1 MKNKILSILLS
12 VAIAFGL
19 WIYVI
24 TVEQPESEE
33 TYYDIPVVLQN
44 ETILAERGLMVVSE
58 RPEVTLSLRG
68 TRTHL
73 NQLNESNINVIAN
86 LASIATPGTHELI
99 YSLSFPGTVPS
110 GAISVQSSKPDMVSV
125 KVENKIT
132 KQVNVVPEYLGSVP
146 EGLIA
151 DKENVVL
158 DNVAIEVS
166 GPESVLSQITQ
177 AKIQVDLEGR
187 TETVIGEYA
196 YTLCNDA
203 GEPVDSQWVTT
214 NVEAVNL
221 TLTIRRVKEIQLQVN
236 VIPGGGATL
245 ATSSIDI
252 QPKTI
257 RVSGSEALLEGLDV
271 LEIGT
276 IDLGQMTGDGTL
288 TFPVVLK
295 EGIINETGI
304 TEATVEVKFP
314 NLRTISLNVDK
325 IHLQNVPQELDAEL
339 VTQQLEIK
347 LRGLASMLEGI
358 TAEDVTLTVD
368 LAQAQVGTDKYAVQ
382 ITLSDKYAG
391 VGALG
396 TYTVMVTLVEAEDS

>member
-1 MKNKILSILLS
+1 MKNKILSILLAM
-12 VAIAFGL
+12 VMAFAL

-44 ETILAERGLMVVSE
+44 ENVLAERGLMIVSE

-68 TRTHL
+68 SRTYL

-86 LASIATPGTHELI
+86 VASIATPGTHELI

-110 GAISVQSSKPDMVSV
+110 SAISVQSSKPDMVPV
-125 KVENKIT
+125 KVESKIT
-132 KQVNVVPEYLGSVP
+132 KQVSVVPEYVGTVA

-151 DKENVVL
+151 DKENVVM
-158 DNVAIEVS
+158 DYAAIEVS

-177 AKIQVDLEGR
+177 AKIQVDLDGQ
-187 TETVIGEYA
+187 TETVVGEYT
-196 YTLCNDA
+196 YTLCNEA

-221 TLTIRRVKEIQLQVN
+221 TLTIRRVKEIKLQVS
-236 VIPGGGATL
+236 VQSGGGATL
-245 ATSSIDI
+245 ATSSIEI
-252 QPKTI
+252 KPKTI

-271 LEIGT
+271 LELGT
-276 IDLGQMTGDGTL
+276 IDLGQMASDGTL
-288 TFPVVLK
+288 TFPVVLP

-314 NLRTISLNVDK
+314 NLRTVSLNIDK
-325 IHLQNVPQELDAEL
+325 IQLLNIPEGLEAEL
-339 VTQQLEIK
+339 VTQVLELK
-347 LRGLASMLEGI
+347 LRGLSSQLEGI
-358 TAEDVTLTVD
+358 SAEDVTITVD
-368 LAQAQVGTDKYAVQ
+368 LAQAQAGTDKYVVQ
-382 ITLSDKYAG
+382 ISLADKYSG

-396 TYTVMVTLVEAEDS
+396 TYTVMVTLSQAEEA

>member
-1 MKNKILSILLS
+1 MKNKIFSILLAM
-12 VAIAFGL
+12 VMAFAL

-44 ETILAERGLMVVSE
+44 ENVLAERGLMIVSE

-68 TRTHL
+68 SRTYL

-86 LASIATPGTHELI
+86 VASIATPGTHELI

-110 GAISVQSSKPDMVSV
+110 SAISVQSSKPDMVPV
-125 KVENKIT
+125 KVENKII
-132 KQVNVVPEYLGSVP
+132 KQVSVVPEYVGTVA

-151 DKENVVL
+151 DKENVMM
-158 DNVAIEVS
+158 DYATIEVS

-177 AKIQVDLEGR
+177 AKIQVNLEGQ
-187 TETVIGEYA
+187 TETVVGEYT
-196 YTLCNDA
+196 YTLCNEA

-221 TLTIRRVKEIQLQVN
+221 TLTIRRVKEIKLHVN
-236 VIPGGGATL
+236 VQPGGGATL
-245 ATSSIDI
+245 ATSSIEI
-252 QPKTI
+252 NPKTI

-276 IDLGQMTGDGTL
+276 IDLGQMASDGTL
-288 TFPVVLK
+288 TFPVVLP

-314 NLRTISLNVDK
+314 NLRTVSLNIDK
-325 IHLQNVPQELDAEL
+325 IQLLNIPEGLEAEL
-339 VTQQLEIK
+339 VTQVLELK
-347 LRGLASMLEGI
+347 LRGLSSQLEGI
-358 TAEDVTLTVD
+358 SAEDVTITAD
-368 LAQAQVGTDKYAVQ
+368 LAQAQAGTDKYVVQ
-382 ITLSDKYAG
+382 ISLADKYSG

-396 TYTVMVTLVEAEDS
+396 TYTVMVTLSQAEEA

>member
-12 VAIAFGL
+12 AAIAFGL

-314 NLRTISLNVDK
+314 NLRTISLNADK